1 MRKNN
6 KIYRSLIAIVFLLF
20 ISIMSISSILRKE
33 KVFSEEENRNLS
45 GKPEFSFSS
54 LFKGN
59 YTKNY
64 ESYISD
70 QFPGRRFFVSI
81 KAKTDRLMG
90 KSESNNVFIG
100 KDNQLIED
108 FEERSKEETNEKVS
122 TINEFVKRHENINTY
137 FMLIPTATEILKEKL
152 PKYAPVDSQVEY
164 MKYIQEN
171 LNSNIKFI
179 NSYNALIN
187 NRNEYLYYKTDHH
200 WTSKGAYIA
209 YVEFCKT
216 IGMEPKKEEEF
227 NIELVAN
234 DFYGSLSSKIG
245 VKRGEPD
252 YIDVYVPKENGE
264 VVVNYITEQKRSTS
278 IYNSE
283 SLDKKD
289 KYEVF
294 TGGNHPHINIKSLG
308 DPKRK
313 LLIIKDSYANSFLQF
328 LTSHYGEIDIV
339 DLRYYM
345 EDLETL
351 IKTQEITDI
360 LFLYNVNT
368 FNSDDSILNISSN

>member
-245 VKRGEPD
+245 VKIGEPD

-289 KYEVF
+289 KYQVF

-345 EDLETL
+345 EDLEAL